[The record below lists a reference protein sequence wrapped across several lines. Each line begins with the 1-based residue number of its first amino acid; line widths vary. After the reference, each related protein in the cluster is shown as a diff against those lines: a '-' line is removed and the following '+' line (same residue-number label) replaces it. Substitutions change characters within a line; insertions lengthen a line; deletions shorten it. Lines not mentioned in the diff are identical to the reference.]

1 MTELARTIVAG
12 VGGADNIV
20 SLMHCATRLRFKLK
34 DESKAQAE
42 VLKKTPG
49 IIMVVESGGQFQVV
63 IGNHVADVFLAV
75 NSVAGLGEKAQQA
88 PENDDKG
95 NLLNRFVYV
104 ISGIFTPLIGL
115 MAATGILKGM
125 LALALTF
132 QWTTEQS
139 GTYLILFSA
148 SDALF
153 WFFPIILGYT
163 AGKRFSGNPFTA
175 MVIGGALVHPLI
187 LTAFENGQKV
197 DALGLDFLG
206 IPVTLL
212 NYSSSVIPI
221 IFSAWLCSILERR
234 LNAWLPSAIKNFFTP
249 LLCLMVITPI
259 TFLLVGPLST
269 WISELIAAGYLWL
282 YQAVPAFAGAV
293 MGGFWQIFVM
303 FGLHWGLIPLIIN
316 NFTVLGYDTM
326 IPLLMPAIMAQVGA
340 ALGVFL
346 CERDAQKKVVAGSAA
361 LTGLFGITEPAVYG
375 VNLPRKYPFVI
386 ACISGA
392 LGATIIGYAQTKVYS
407 FGLPGIFTFMQTIPS
422 TGIDFTVWASV
433 IGGVIAIGCAFVGTV
448 MLHFITAKRQ
458 PAQVAQQEKTP
469 EIITPEQGGIC
480 SPMTGDIVPLIHVAD
495 TTFASGL
502 LGKGIAILPSVGEVR
517 SPVAGR
523 IASLF
528 ATLHAIGIESDDGVE
543 ILIHVGIDSELIA
556 AGYLWLYQAVPA
568 FAGAVMGGFW
578 QIFVMFGLH
587 WGLIPLIINN
597 FTVLGYDTMI
607 PLLMPAIMAQVGAAL
622 GVFLCERDAQKKV
635 VAGSA
640 ALTGLFG
647 ITEPAVYGVNLPRK
661 YPFVIACISG
671 ALGATIIGYAQTKVY
686 SFGLPGIFTFMQT
699 IPSTGI
705 DFTVW
710 ASVIGGV
717 IAIGCAF
724 VGTVMLHFITAK
736 RQPAQ
741 VAQQEKT
748 PEIIT
753 PEQGGICSPMTG
765 DIVPLIHV
773 ADTTFASGLLGKGIA
788 ILPSVGEVRSPVA
801 GRIASLFA
809 TLHAIGI
816 ESDDGVEILIHVGID
831 TVKLDG
837 KFFSAHVNVGD
848 KVNTGDRLISF
859 DIPAIREAGF
869 DLTTPVLISNSDDF
883 TDVLPH
889 GTVQINAGEPLLS
902 IIR

>member
-1 MTELARTIVAG
+1 MTELARKIVAG

-88 PENDDKG
+88 PENDE
-95 NLLNRFVYV
+95 
-104 ISGIFTPLIGL
+104 
-115 MAATGILKGM
+115 KGM

-163 AGKRFSGNPFTA
+163 AGKRFGGNPFTA

-187 LTAFENGQKV
+187 LTAFENGQKA

-249 LLCLMVITPI
+249 LLCLMVITPV

-303 FGLHWGLIPLIIN
+303 FGLHWGLVPLCIN

-361 LTGLFGITEPAVYG
+361 LTSLFGITEPAVYG

-407 FGLPGIFTFMQTIPS
+407 FGLPSIFTFMQTIPS

-458 PAQVAQQEKTP
+458 PAQGAPQEKTP
-469 EIITPEQGGIC
+469 EVITPPEQGGIC
-480 SPMTGDIVPLIHVAD
+480 SPMTG
-495 TTFASGL
+495 
-502 LGKGIAILPSVGEVR
+502 E
-517 SPVAGR
+517 
-523 IASLF
+523 
-528 ATLHAIGIESDDGVE
+528 
-543 ILIHVGIDSELIA
+543 
-556 AGYLWLYQAVPA
+556 
-568 FAGAVMGGFW
+568 
-578 QIFVMFGLH
+578 
-587 WGLIPLIINN
+587 
-597 FTVLGYDTMI
+597 
-607 PLLMPAIMAQVGAAL
+607 
-622 GVFLCERDAQKKV
+622 
-635 VAGSA
+635 
-640 ALTGLFG
+640 
-647 ITEPAVYGVNLPRK
+647 
-661 YPFVIACISG
+661 
-671 ALGATIIGYAQTKVY
+671 
-686 SFGLPGIFTFMQT
+686 
-699 IPSTGI
+699 
-705 DFTVW
+705 
-710 ASVIGGV
+710 
-717 IAIGCAF
+717 
-724 VGTVMLHFITAK
+724 
-736 RQPAQ
+736 
-741 VAQQEKT
+741 
-748 PEIIT
+748 
-753 PEQGGICSPMTG
+753 
-765 DIVPLIHV
+765 IVPLIHV

-889 GTVQINAGEPLLS
+889 GTAQISAGEPLLS

>member
-293 MGGFWQIFVM
+293 
-303 FGLHWGLIPLIIN
+303 
-316 NFTVLGYDTM
+316 
-326 IPLLMPAIMAQVGA
+326 
-340 ALGVFL
+340 
-346 CERDAQKKVVAGSAA
+346 
-361 LTGLFGITEPAVYG
+361 YG

-458 PAQVAQQEKTP
+458 SAQVAQQEKTP
-469 EIITPEQGGIC
+469 EVITPEQGGIC
-480 SPMTGDIVPLIHVAD
+480 SPMTGEIVPLIHVAD

-502 LGKGIAILPSVGEVR
+502 LGKGIAI
-517 SPVAGR
+517 
-523 IASLF
+523 
-528 ATLHAIGIESDDGVE
+528 
-543 ILIHVGIDSELIA
+543 
-556 AGYLWLYQAVPA
+556 
-568 FAGAVMGGFW
+568 M
-578 QIFVMFGLH
+578 
-587 WGLIPLIINN
+587 
-597 FTVLGYDTMI
+597 
-607 PLLMPAIMAQVGAAL
+607 
-622 GVFLCERDAQKKV
+622 
-635 VAGSA
+635 
-640 ALTGLFG
+640 
-647 ITEPAVYGVNLPRK
+647 
-661 YPFVIACISG
+661 
-671 ALGATIIGYAQTKVY
+671 
-686 SFGLPGIFTFMQT
+686 
-699 IPSTGI
+699 
-705 DFTVW
+705 
-710 ASVIGGV
+710 
-717 IAIGCAF
+717 
-724 VGTVMLHFITAK
+724 
-736 RQPAQ
+736 
-741 VAQQEKT
+741 
-748 PEIIT
+748 
-753 PEQGGICSPMTG
+753 
-765 DIVPLIHV
+765 
-773 ADTTFASGLLGKGIA
+773 
-788 ILPSVGEVRSPVA
+788 PSVGEVRSPVA

-889 GTVQINAGEPLLS
+889 GTAQINAGEPLLS

>member
-1 MTELARTIVAG
+1 MTELARKIVAG

-75 NSVAGLGEKAQQA
+75 NSVAGLDEKAQQA

-163 AGKRFSGNPFTA
+163 AGKRFGGNPFTA

-187 LTAFENGQKV
+187 LTAFENGQKA

-249 LLCLMVITPI
+249 LLCLMVITPV

-303 FGLHWGLIPLIIN
+303 FGLHWGLVPLCIN

-386 ACISGA
+386 ACVSGA
-392 LGATIIGYAQTKVYS
+392 LG
-407 FGLPGIFTFMQTIPS
+407 
-422 TGIDFTVWASV
+422 ASV

-448 MLHFITAKRQ
+448 MLHFITSKRQ
-458 PAQVAQQEKTP
+458 PAQVAPQEQAS
-469 EIITPEQGGIC
+469 EVITPEQGGIC
-480 SPMTGDIVPLIHVAD
+480 SPMTGEIVPLIDVAD

-528 ATLHAIGIESDDGVE
+528 ATLHAIGIESE
-543 ILIHVGIDSELIA
+543 
-556 AGYLWLYQAVPA
+556 
-568 FAGAVMGGFW
+568 
-578 QIFVMFGLH
+578 
-587 WGLIPLIINN
+587 
-597 FTVLGYDTMI
+597 
-607 PLLMPAIMAQVGAAL
+607 
-622 GVFLCERDAQKKV
+622 
-635 VAGSA
+635 
-640 ALTGLFG
+640 
-647 ITEPAVYGVNLPRK
+647 
-661 YPFVIACISG
+661 
-671 ALGATIIGYAQTKVY
+671 
-686 SFGLPGIFTFMQT
+686 
-699 IPSTGI
+699 
-705 DFTVW
+705 
-710 ASVIGGV
+710 
-717 IAIGCAF
+717 
-724 VGTVMLHFITAK
+724 
-736 RQPAQ
+736 
-741 VAQQEKT
+741 
-748 PEIIT
+748 
-753 PEQGGICSPMTG
+753 
-765 DIVPLIHV
+765 
-773 ADTTFASGLLGKGIA
+773 
-788 ILPSVGEVRSPVA
+788 
-801 GRIASLFA
+801 
-809 TLHAIGI
+809 
-816 ESDDGVEILIHVGID
+816 DGVEILIHVGID

-837 KFFSAHVNVGD
+837 KSFSAHVNVGD

-889 GTVQINAGEPLLS
+889 GTAQIGAGEPLLS